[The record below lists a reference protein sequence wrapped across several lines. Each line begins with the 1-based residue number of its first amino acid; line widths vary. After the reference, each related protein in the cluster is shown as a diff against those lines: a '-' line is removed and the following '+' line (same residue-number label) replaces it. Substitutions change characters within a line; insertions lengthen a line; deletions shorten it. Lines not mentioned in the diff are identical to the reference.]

1 MVKPGGTILESEV
14 RAAVGAEGTTPL
26 TVPYS
31 ILTLFGFWRTREAPL
46 L

>member
-14 RAAVGAEGTTPL
+14 RAAEGTTPL